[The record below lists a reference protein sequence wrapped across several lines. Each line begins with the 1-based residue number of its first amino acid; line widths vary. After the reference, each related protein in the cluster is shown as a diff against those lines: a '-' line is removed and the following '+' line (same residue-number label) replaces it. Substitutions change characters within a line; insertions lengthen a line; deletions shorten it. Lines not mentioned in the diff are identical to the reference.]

1 MALNDLMIRNA
12 KPKEK
17 QYKLLD
23 ANGLLLLIKPNG
35 SKLWRYRYKY
45 MGKENTLSFGS
56 YPETSLA
63 EARTER
69 SKAKKLLQ
77 DKIDPSTIRK
87 NEKRLAKF
95 NADNS
100 FEAVAKEWH
109 ETNMSKWTPEHAQRT
124 WRRLQGHIFPALG
137 KRPVAEISTLELLDV
152 LRTVEKDGKTET
164 THRLLQTC
172 KVIFQ
177 FAVLT
182 QKVKYNPANDLNG
195 VLKPHKTVNYP
206 TIGHNQIPEFLEKL
220 ETVSTLN
227 LTRLAIKALI
237 LTMVRQGEMRVAK
250 WEDIDFA
257 AKEWRVR
264 PETTK
269 MGTLHHVPLSAQA
282 IKIFKEIH
290 KITGESEYV
299 FASQHKQKYP
309 YMSENTIN
317 KVIHNMGYKGLLVG
331 HGFRS
336 MASTILNE
344 NGGFRADVI
353 ERQLAH
359 MPRDKVRAAYN
370 RAEYLPERRQMMD
383 WWGDFIDNIRK
394 V

>member
-1 MALNDLMIRNA
+1 M
-12 KPKEK
+12 
-17 QYKLLD
+17 
-23 ANGLLLLIKPNG
+23 
-35 SKLWRYRYKY
+35 
-45 MGKENTLSFGS
+45 
-56 YPETSLA
+56 
-63 EARTER
+63 
-69 SKAKKLLQ
+69 
-77 DKIDPSTIRK
+77 
-87 NEKRLAKF
+87 
-95 NADNS
+95 
-100 FEAVAKEWH
+100 
-109 ETNMSKWTPEHAQRT
+109 
-124 WRRLQGHIFPALG
+124 
-137 KRPVAEISTLELLDV
+137 
-152 LRTVEKDGKTET
+152 
-164 THRLLQTC
+164 
-172 KVIFQ
+172 
-177 FAVLT
+177 LT

-206 TIGHNQIPEFLEKL
+206 TIGHNQIPDFLGKL
-220 ETVSTLN
+220 EVVSTLD

-237 LTMVRQGEMRVAK
+237 LTMVRQGELRVAK
-250 WEDIDFA
+250 WADIDFA

-269 MGTLHHVPLSAQA
+269 MRTLHHVPLSAQA
-282 IKIFKEIH
+282 IKVFREIQ
-290 KITGESEYV
+290 KITGDSEYV

-383 WWGDFIDNIRK
+383 WWGDYIGRY
-394 V
+394 

>member
-12 KPKEK
+12 KPQDKP
-17 QYKLLD
+17 YKLLD

-45 MGKENTLSFGS
+45 LGKENTISFGS

-63 EARTER
+63 EAREER
-69 SKAKKLLQ
+69 SKAKRLLQ

-109 ETNMSKWTPEHAQRT
+109 ETNMNKWSAEHARKL
-124 WRRLQGHIFPALG
+124 WRRLELHIFPLIG
-137 KRPVAEISTLELLDV
+137 KRAVAEISTLELLDA
-152 LRTVEKDGKTET
+152 LRKIEKSDKTET
-164 THRLLQTC
+164 SHRALQTC
-172 KVIFQ
+172 KLVFQ
-177 FAVLT
+177 YAVLT

-195 VLKPHKTVNYP
+195 VLKAHKTTNYP
-206 TIGHNQIPEFLEKL
+206 TLGHNQLPEFLEKL
-220 ETVSTLN
+220 EVIKISD
-227 LTRLAIKALI
+227 LTKLAIKALI
-237 LTMVRQGEMRVAK
+237 LTMVRQGELRRAM
-250 WEDIDFA
+250 WSDIDFA

-269 MGTLHHVPLSAQA
+269 MRTLHHVPLSAQA
-282 IKIFKEIH
+282 IKVFRAIQ
-290 KITGESEYV
+290 KITGEGEYV
-299 FASQHKQKYP
+299 FASQQKRKFP
-309 YMSENTIN
+309 FMSENTIN
-317 KVIHNMGYKGLLVG
+317 KVIHEMGYKGLLVG
-331 HGFRS
+331 HGFRA

-344 NGGFRADVI
+344 NGGFRPDVI

-359 MPRDKVRAAYN
+359 MPRDKVRATYN
-370 RAEYLPERRQMMD
+370 RAEYLPERRTMMD
-383 WWGDFIDNIRK
+383 WWGDYIDGVNK
-394 V
+394 